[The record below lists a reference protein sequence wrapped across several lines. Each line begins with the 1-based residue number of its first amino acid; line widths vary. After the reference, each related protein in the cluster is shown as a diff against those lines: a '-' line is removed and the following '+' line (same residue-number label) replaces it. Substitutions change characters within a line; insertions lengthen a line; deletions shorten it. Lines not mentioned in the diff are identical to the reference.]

1 MANVEKV
8 SIALTPEL
16 ASTVREA
23 LASGEYASVSEL
35 MREALREWKHHRV
48 ERNRAMEEIGRL
60 WDEGLASG
68 PAVDGEEAFKNLRRK
83 FGSSPR
89 SSET

>member
-1 MANVEKV
+1 MANVEKL

-23 LASGEYASVSEL
+23 IASGQYASASEL
-35 MREALREWKHHRV
+35 MREALREWQQRRI
-48 ERNRAMEEIGRL
+48 ERERAITEIRRL

-68 PAVDGEEAFKNLRRK
+68 EPVDGETAFAELRQKMRAKHRK
-83 FGSSPR
+83 A
-89 SSET
+89 

>member
-23 LASGEYASVSEL
+23 LSSGEYASVSEL
-35 MREALREWKHHRV
+35 MREALREWKQLRL
-48 ERNRAMEEIGRL
+48 ERDRARDEIGRL
-60 WDEGLASG
+60 WDEGLTSG
-68 PAVDGEEAFKNLRRK
+68 AALDGEDTLKLLKHRF
-83 FGSSPR
+83 R
-89 SSET
+89 S

>member
-23 LASGEYASVSEL
+23 LSSGEYASVSEL
-35 MREALREWKHHRV
+35 MREALREWKQHRL
-48 ERNRAMEEIGRL
+48 ERDRARDEIGRL

-68 PAVDGEEAFKNLRRK
+68 ASLDGEDTLKLLKRR
-83 FGSSPR
+83 FR
-89 SSET
+89 S

>member
-23 LASGEYASVSEL
+23 LSSGEYASVSEL
-35 MREALREWKHHRV
+35 MRECGITL
-48 ERNRAMEEIGRL
+48 GR
-60 WDEGLASG
+60 
-68 PAVDGEEAFKNLRRK
+68 
-83 FGSSPR
+83 
-89 SSET
+89 